1 MSDKNITIG
10 EYTITDLTT
19 REELIEHLCDSQQEV
34 GRLEDEVDRLEDEVG
49 RLEDKIKLKQQEIED
64 LSLAPA
70 QLDRLAEAA
79 AEERSAD
86 LLRALPR
93 LPRPW
98 SWGDVQGVGVAL
110 LVPGGYAC
118 P

>member
-79 AEERSAD
+79 D
-86 LLRALPR
+86 LLA
-93 LPRPW
+93 
-98 SWGDVQGVGVAL
+98 DQGRIHPTPAAKQAWVAGL
-110 LVPGGYAC
+110 TAGTGYSQ
-118 P
+118 